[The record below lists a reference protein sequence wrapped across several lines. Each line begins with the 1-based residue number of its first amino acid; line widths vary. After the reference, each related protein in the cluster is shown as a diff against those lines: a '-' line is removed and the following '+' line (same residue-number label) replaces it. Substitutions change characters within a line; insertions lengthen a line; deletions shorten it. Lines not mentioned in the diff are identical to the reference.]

1 MKWLKYIILI
11 LNPWFFSINAQDFN
25 VLTWRDHLPYNSIKQ
40 LVNVDNIFY
49 ASTPHSIIEFDYATN
64 ELRKLSTVNG
74 LSEVGISSIV
84 SNNSQKA
91 LVIGYNSSNVDIIKD
106 DKVINIS
113 SILNSSIIG
122 DKTIY
127 SLYSHSKFVYLCTG
141 FGIVVIDLE
150 REEIKD
156 TYIIGNNGSQV
167 AVLDIHISDNFI
179 YALTNNHIKYADINS
194 PFLSDAAI
202 WNQLATPLGANFSSL
217 VSENEDFYAF
227 GSQNIVYKYSNNS
240 WDTIINY
247 PSENLRTFKIQDD
260 H

>member
-1 MKWLKYIILI
+1 MKWLKYIIFL
-11 LNPWFFSINAQDFN
+11 LNPWFFSINSQDFN
-25 VLTWRDHLPYNSIKQ
+25 VLTWRDHLPYNSTKQ
-40 LVNVDNIFY
+40 LVNVDNTFY
-49 ASTPHSIIEFDYATN
+49 VSTPHSIIEFDYATN

-156 TYIIGNNGSQV
+156 TYIIGDNGSQ
-167 AVLDIHISDNFI
+167 LSLIHI
-179 YALTNNHIKYADINS
+179 
-194 PFLSDAAI
+194 
-202 WNQLATPLGANFSSL
+202 
-217 VSENEDFYAF
+217 
-227 GSQNIVYKYSNNS
+227 
-240 WDTIINY
+240 
-247 PSENLRTFKIQDD
+247 
-260 H
+260 